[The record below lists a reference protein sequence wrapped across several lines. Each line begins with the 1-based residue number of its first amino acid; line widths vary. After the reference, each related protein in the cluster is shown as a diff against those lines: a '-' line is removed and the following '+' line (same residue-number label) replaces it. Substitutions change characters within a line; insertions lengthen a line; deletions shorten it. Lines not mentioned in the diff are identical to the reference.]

1 MALLI
6 VFCILNLHSPTTIS
20 ILFCSVAM
28 AISEARRV
36 SMALVCRPIII
47 SQNHKPHHNSATW
60 EKAFEPERMN
70 RCAWRQILNP
80 LPVFSLSVFFDHWLW
95 PDDNHDCYAIWNDNC
110 LRQIS
115 ISAAS
120 IEIFSLE
127 VHQETVHPSKQT
139 CDVWNVS
146 VHLRL
151 ALRLRHYSGWW
162 IIFPPVIGFCSAVI
176 TWSIRMDQ
184 WQQLNL

>member
-36 SMALVCRPIII
+36 SMALVCRPIIT

-70 RCAWRQILNP
+70 RFAWRQTLNP
-80 LPVFSLSVFFDHWLW
+80 LPVFSLSVSFDHWLW

-110 LRQIS
+110 LRQMS
-115 ISAAS
+115 IYAAS

-127 VHQETVHPSKQT
+127 VHHETAAFWGSSVQT
-139 CDVWNVS
+139 GMRCVKCFG
-146 VHLRL
+146 
-151 ALRLRHYSGWW
+151 AHYSGWW

-176 TWSIRMDQ
+176 AWSIRMDQ